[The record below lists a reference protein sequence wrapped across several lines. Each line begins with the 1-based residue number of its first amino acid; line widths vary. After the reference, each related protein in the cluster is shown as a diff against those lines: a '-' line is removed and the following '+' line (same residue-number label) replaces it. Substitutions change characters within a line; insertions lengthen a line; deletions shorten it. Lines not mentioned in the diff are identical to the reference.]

1 MMNKIFMAFATGSES
16 TEGNVVKKYTG
27 VGSVGVLAVNPNKET
42 LEKLYN
48 TTINDDPS
56 YLSEVEV
63 GPEGNKYT
71 VPQVRIDF
79 IVQTDPEKCNGIDMK
94 TKIPF
99 FITKE
104 VRYNRD
110 RSKVQVIN
118 KYGETTWLPI
128 ENTKSGTIPSNLNWF
143 EPADFRP
150 AYIGEEDLTGFLKAY
165 LNIPNKSY
173 RKSNGEVVELP
184 NKADAEARLDKIENY
199 FKGDYSELREA
210 ISLQPKNRVK
220 GLFGV
225 RTTEDGKQY
234 QAVYVQKFLK
244 NSVTDYSK
252 LDAELQDR
260 KAAGAYP
267 TTEFEVCDLKEY
279 TIEPT
284 DFNNNTTQTESPFDM
299 PVQSSPWFDK

>member
-1 MMNKIFMAFATGSES
+1 MTNKIFMAFATGSES

-63 GPEGNKYT
+63 GPEGDKHT

-99 FITKE
+99 FITRE

-128 ENTKSGTIPSNLNWF
+128 ENAKSGTVPANLSWF

-173 RKSNGEVVELP
+173 RKASGEVVEIP
-184 NKADAEARLDKIENY
+184 NKADAEARLDKIDNY

-234 QAVYVQKFLK
+234 QAVYTQKFLK
-244 NSVTDYSK
+244 NSVTDYSR
-252 LDAELQDR
+252 LDAELQER

-284 DFNNNTTQTESPFDM
+284 DFNNNPEPSSDM
-299 PVQSSPWFDK
+299 PMQDSPWF

>member
-1 MMNKIFMAFATGSES
+1 M
-16 TEGNVVKKYTG
+16 
-27 VGSVGVLAVNPNKET
+27 LAVNPDKET

-48 TTINDDPS
+48 TTINDGPS

-63 GPEGNKYT
+63 GPEGDKHT

-79 IVQTDPEKCNGIDMK
+79 IVQTDPKKCNGIDMK

-99 FITKE
+99 FITRE

-128 ENTKSGTIPSNLNWF
+128 ENAKSGTIPSNLNWF

-173 RKSNGEVVELP
+173 RKASGEVVEIP
-184 NKADAEARLDKIENY
+184 NKADAEARLDKIDNY

-234 QAVYVQKFLK
+234 QAVYTQKFLK
-244 NSVTDYSK
+244 NSVTDYSR
-252 LDAELQDR
+252 LDAELQER

-279 TIEPT
+279 TVEST
-284 DFNNNTTQTESPFDM
+284 DFNNNPEPSSDM
-299 PVQSSPWFDK
+299 PMQDSPWF

>member
-1 MMNKIFMAFATGSES
+1 MTNKIFMAFATGSES

-56 YLSEVEV
+56 YLSEVKV
-63 GPEGNKYT
+63 GPEGDKHT

-99 FITKE
+99 FITRE

-128 ENTKSGTIPSNLNWF
+128 ENAKSGTVPANLSWF

-173 RKSNGEVVELP
+173 RKASGEVVEIP
-184 NKADAEARLDKIENY
+184 NKADAEARLDKIDNY

-234 QAVYVQKFLK
+234 QAVYTQKFLK
-244 NSVTDYSK
+244 NSVTDYSR
-252 LDAELQDR
+252 LDAELQER

-279 TIEPT
+279 TVEST
-284 DFNNNTTQTESPFDM
+284 DFNNNPEPSSDM
-299 PVQSSPWFDK
+299 PMQDSPWF

>member
-1 MMNKIFMAFATGSES
+1 MTNKIFMAFATGSES

-27 VGSVGVLAVNPNKET
+27 VGSVSVLAVNPDKET

-63 GPEGNKYT
+63 GPEGDKHT

-128 ENTKSGTIPSNLNWF
+128 ENAKSGTVPANLSWF

-210 ISLQPKNRVK
+210 I
-220 GLFGV
+220 F
-225 RTTEDGKQY
+225 
-234 QAVYVQKFLK
+234 F
-244 NSVTDYSK
+244 
-252 LDAELQDR
+252 
-260 KAAGAYP
+260 AA
-267 TTEFEVCDLKEY
+267 
-279 TIEPT
+279 
-284 DFNNNTTQTESPFDM
+284 
-299 PVQSSPWFDK
+299 

>member
-1 MMNKIFMAFATGSES
+1 MTNKIFMAFATGSES

-27 VGSVGVLAVNPNKET
+27 VGSVSVLAVNPDKET

-63 GPEGNKYT
+63 GPEGGKHT

-128 ENTKSGTIPSNLNWF
+128 ENAKSGTVPANLSWF

>member
-1 MMNKIFMAFATGSES
+1 MTNKIFMAFATGSES
-16 TEGNVVKKYTG
+16 TEGNVVKKYIG

-63 GPEGNKYT
+63 GPEGDKYT

-99 FITKE
+99 FITRE

-128 ENTKSGTIPSNLNWF
+128 ENAKSGTIPSNLNWF

-234 QAVYVQKFLK
+234 QAVYTQKFLK
-244 NSVTDYSK
+244 NSVTDYSR
-252 LDAELQDR
+252 LDAELQER

-279 TIEPT
+279 TVEST
-284 DFNNNTTQTESPFDM
+284 DFNNNPEPSSDM
-299 PVQSSPWFDK
+299 PMQDSPWF

>member
-1 MMNKIFMAFATGSES
+1 MTNKIFMAFATGSES
-16 TEGNVVKKYTG
+16 TEGNVVKKYIG

-56 YLSEVEV
+56 YLSEVGV
-63 GPEGNKYT
+63 GPEGDKHT

-128 ENTKSGTIPSNLNWF
+128 ENAKSGTIPSNLNWF

>member
-128 ENTKSGTIPSNLNWF
+128 ENAKSGTIPSNLNWF

>member
-1 MMNKIFMAFATGSES
+1 MTNKIFMAFATGSES
-16 TEGNVVKKYTG
+16 TEGNVVKKYIG

-63 GPEGNKYT
+63 GPKGDKHT

-128 ENTKSGTIPSNLNWF
+128 ENAKSGTVPANLSWF

-299 PVQSSPWFDK
+299 PVQSSPWFDI

>member
-1 MMNKIFMAFATGSES
+1 MTNKIFMAFATGSES

-128 ENTKSGTIPSNLNWF
+128 ENAKSGTIPSNLNWF

-267 TTEFEVCDLKEY
+267 NTEFEVCDLKEY

>member
-1 MMNKIFMAFATGSES
+1 MNKIFMAFATGSES

-128 ENTKSGTIPSNLNWF
+128 ENAKSGTIPSNLNWF

>member
-1 MMNKIFMAFATGSES
+1 MTNKIFMAFATGSKS
-16 TEGNVVKKYTG
+16 TEGNVVKKYIG

-63 GPEGNKYT
+63 DPEGDKHT

-79 IVQTDPEKCNGIDMK
+79 VVQTDPEKCNGIDMK

-128 ENTKSGTIPSNLNWF
+128 ENAKSGTVPANLSWF

>member
-1 MMNKIFMAFATGSES
+1 MTNKIFMAFATGSES
-16 TEGNVVKKYTG
+16 TEGNVVKKYIG

-63 GPEGNKYT
+63 GPEGDKHT

-128 ENTKSGTIPSNLNWF
+128 ENAKSGTIPSNLNWF

-150 AYIGEEDLTGFLKAY
+150 A
-165 LNIPNKSY
+165 
-173 RKSNGEVVELP
+173 
-184 NKADAEARLDKIENY
+184 
-199 FKGDYSELREA
+199 
-210 ISLQPKNRVK
+210 
-220 GLFGV
+220 
-225 RTTEDGKQY
+225 
-234 QAVYVQKFLK
+234 
-244 NSVTDYSK
+244 
-252 LDAELQDR
+252 
-260 KAAGAYP
+260 
-267 TTEFEVCDLKEY
+267 
-279 TIEPT
+279 
-284 DFNNNTTQTESPFDM
+284 
-299 PVQSSPWFDK
+299 

>member
-1 MMNKIFMAFATGSES
+1 MTNKIFMAFATGSES

-128 ENTKSGTIPSNLNWF
+128 ENAKSGTVPANLSWF

>member
-1 MMNKIFMAFATGSES
+1 MTNKIFMAFATGSES

-27 VGSVGVLAVNPNKET
+27 VGSVSVLAVNPDKET

-48 TTINDDPS
+48 TTINDGPS

-63 GPEGNKYT
+63 GPEGDKHT

-79 IVQTDPEKCNGIDMK
+79 IVQTDPKKCNGIDMK

-99 FITKE
+99 FITRE

-128 ENTKSGTIPSNLNWF
+128 ENAKSGTIPSNLNWF

-173 RKSNGEVVELP
+173 RKASGEVVEIP
-184 NKADAEARLDKIENY
+184 NKADAEARLDKIDNY

-234 QAVYVQKFLK
+234 QAVYTQKFLK
-244 NSVTDYSK
+244 NSVTDYSR
-252 LDAELQDR
+252 LDAELQER
-260 KAAGAYP
+260 KAAGA
-267 TTEFEVCDLKEY
+267 CQKLGG
-279 TIEPT
+279 
-284 DFNNNTTQTESPFDM
+284 
-299 PVQSSPWFDK
+299 

>member
-1 MMNKIFMAFATGSES
+1 MTNKIFMAFATGSES

-128 ENTKSGTIPSNLNWF
+128 ENAKSGTVPANLSWF

-299 PVQSSPWFDK
+299 PVQSSLWFDK

>member
-1 MMNKIFMAFATGSES
+1 MTNKIFMAFATGSES
-16 TEGNVVKKYTG
+16 TEGNVVKKYIG

-63 GPEGNKYT
+63 DPEGDKHT

-128 ENTKSGTIPSNLNWF
+128 ENAKSGTIPSNLNWF

-299 PVQSSPWFDK
+299 PVQSSSWFDK